1 VARSLTGG
9 RGLLPWQRHVAAV
22 AGEVDPDT
30 DRMAFP
36 VVVLVV
42 PRRAGKTLLTFAK
55 SLQRIAAP
63 GVLSWYTAHAREVAA
78 KIFRDE
84 WAPLV
89 DTSPYWANRLRVRR
103 SQGSEG
109 LTNRASGSKLQ
120 LFAPTANAL
129 HSTNADDV
137 TIDEA
142 WAFDLE
148 LGADVEAG
156 IRPAQLTRP
165 RRQTWI
171 VSAGGTVEST
181 WLDAWM
187 TAGRDAAEADRR
199 HDVAYFEWCADPAD
213 DPDDEATWW
222 SAHPALGLTVPLEA
236 LREDHASMDAA
247 AFARSILNVWPRPS
261 VQPVSGV
268 DPVAWQ
274 ACADPAAAAARPYVF
289 AFDVAPDAAAA
300 AVAVAGAGPDGRCVL
315 EVVAHGP
322 GTAWLVPESLAGIR
336 ANYRGARIVADD
348 LTAAAVVADATRR
361 RLRIDTV
368 PAGFVTRACG
378 AFVDAVVA
386 GMIAHRDQPA
396 LNAALRVAR
405 RRPVGDGWVWSLRT
419 SAGDVTPLR
428 AVTLA
433 AWAWRSAP
441 RRDGRVVALEV

>member
-1 VARSLTGG
+1 
-9 RGLLPWQRHVAAV
+9 
-22 AGEVDPDT
+22 
-30 DRMAFP
+30 
-36 VVVLVV
+36 
-42 PRRAGKTLLTFAK
+42 
-55 SLQRIAAP
+55 
-63 GVLSWYTAHAREVAA
+63 
-78 KIFRDE
+78 
-84 WAPLV
+84 
-89 DTSPYWANRLRVRR
+89 
-103 SQGSEG
+103 
-109 LTNRASGSKLQ
+109 
-120 LFAPTANAL
+120 
-129 HSTNADDV
+129 
-137 TIDEA
+137 
-142 WAFDLE
+142 
-148 LGADVEAG
+148 
-156 IRPAQLTRP
+156 
-165 RRQTWI
+165 
-171 VSAGGTVEST
+171 
-181 WLDAWM
+181 
-187 TAGRDAAEADRR
+187 
-199 HDVAYFEWCADPAD
+199 
-213 DPDDEATWW
+213 
-222 SAHPALGLTVPLEA
+222 
-236 LREDHASMDAA
+236 
-247 AFARSILNVWPRPS
+247 
-261 VQPVSGV
+261 VSGV

-322 GTAWLVPESLAGIR
+322 GTAWLVPDSLAGIR

-441 RRDGRVVALEV
+441 RRDGRVVALGA